1 MRYVTRNFLPILFQ
15 VSKSDII
22 FFCQSL
28 KKQTNKWSVDKLDQM
43 RRYSPCLH
51 FCFVW
56 QKSEAMASFRTPT
69 GLDVARACLTARS
82 AMPDSLRPHGRWPT
96 RLLCPWNSPGK
107 NTRVGCHFLLQ
118 GIFLTLGLNPGLL
131 WCRWILYPLRRI
143 QLSLVQPSCY
153 PHPKIFPGGDGTLY
167 SWVSALYNLHTH
179 TWPPGKP
186 PPLLRTAWIE
196 WNSVVLRQKWADW
209 EEVQRT

>member
-1 MRYVTRNFLPILFQ
+1 
-15 VSKSDII
+15 
-22 FFCQSL
+22 
-28 KKQTNKWSVDKLDQM
+28 M

-69 GLDVARACLTARS
+69 GLDVVRACLTARS

-118 GIFLTLGLNPGLL
+118 GIFLTLGLNLCLL
-131 WCRWILYPLRRI
+131 RLPHWQVGSLPLKP
-143 QLSLVQPSCY
+143 LSLPT
-153 PHPKIFPGGDGTLY
+153 PGPKQRGSNLTHCSISVPWEPGRRAARKPCPVCLL
-167 SWVSALYNLHTH
+167 SA
-179 TWPPGKP
+179 
-186 PPLLRTAWIE
+186 PLLARLMLTG
-196 WNSVVLRQKWADW
+196 SK
-209 EEVQRT
+209 